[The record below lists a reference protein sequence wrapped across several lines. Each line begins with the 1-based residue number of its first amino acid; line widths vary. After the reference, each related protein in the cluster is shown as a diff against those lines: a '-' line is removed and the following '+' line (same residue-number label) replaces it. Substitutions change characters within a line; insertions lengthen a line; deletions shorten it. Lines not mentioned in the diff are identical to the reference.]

1 VSDPYEAPENPDLII
16 DTGTKTLEQC
26 MSQVLD
32 LMKGSGMLIDLY
44 IKQIVQSLV
53 QPMSIEEKAMIDNK
67 MEVL

>member
-1 VSDPYEAPENPDLII
+1 
-16 DTGTKTLEQC
+16 

-32 LMKGSGMLIDLY
+32 LMNGSGMLIDLH

-53 QPMSIEEKAMIDNK
+53 QPMSIEEKTMIDNK